1 MLNKIFRLIFPILA
15 IVFGIIA
22 IVSGTHKLQTKD
34 LYDASATAVITGI
47 EREWRGTDEDGFD
60 EYDYHVWVDYE
71 VDGKTYEHVEYPG
84 YDSSMKDGDEI
95 EIRYQSANPGEISEA
110 NITGNAA
117 IIIVVGSVLCLIGA
131 FFILKSIFGR

>member
-1 MLNKIFRLIFPILA
+1 MLNKILKVIFPILM
-15 IVFGIIA
+15 IVFGIMA
-22 IVSGTHKLQTKD
+22 IVSGAHKLQTKD

-47 EREWRGTDEDGFD
+47 EREWIGTDEDGFD
-60 EYDYHVWVDYE
+60 EYNYHVWVDYE

-95 EIRYQSANPGEISEA
+95 EIRYQSANPEEISEA

-117 IIIVVGSVLCLIGA
+117 IIIVVGSAMCLIGA
-131 FFILKSIFGR
+131 FLILKSIFRR